1 MVSKSILSIKAI
13 LPPFLL
19 VTFLVT
25 VFSCKEEETVMPTN
39 LPPRVALDEA
49 YNITRNEATVSG
61 SVTPVGSGHICF
73 ISLRYGVTDSLEH
86 ELSFKTS
93 ERTITA
99 RLTGLQ
105 TETTY
110 RCVLET
116 GNEYSTI
123 TSDTLRFTTAQGA
136 VRQG

>member
-1 MVSKSILSIKAI
+1 
-13 LPPFLL
+13 
-19 VTFLVT
+19 
-25 VFSCKEEETVMPTN
+25 MPTN

-73 ISLRYGVTDSLEH
+73 ISLRYGVTDSLKH

-93 ERTITA
+93 ERTITT

>member
-1 MVSKSILSIKAI
+1 
-13 LPPFLL
+13 
-19 VTFLVT
+19 
-25 VFSCKEEETVMPTN
+25 MPTN

-86 ELSFKTS
+86 ELSFKTN

-123 TSDTLRFTTAQGA
+123 TSDTLRFTTTQGIPPILSPLRIA
-136 VRQG
+136 GRYPNGTAIYVYKNLVATKKPVQ